1 MQHCIPVCIIT
12 HNATT
17 KSKVTSQ
24 VGLSD
29 SHCFL
34 PFYSSYY
41 RMKITCRQQLDVQVT
56 GVLLVEKNIIR
67 GILFLKVSKNNNF
80 CVLYRAI
87 NTCRIK
93 LFKHGDSYVMSADLL
108 VRQLNRIAC

>member
-1 MQHCIPVCIIT
+1 
-12 HNATT
+12 
-17 KSKVTSQ
+17 
-24 VGLSD
+24 
-29 SHCFL
+29 
-34 PFYSSYY
+34 
-41 RMKITCRQQLDVQVT
+41 MKITCRQRLDVQVT